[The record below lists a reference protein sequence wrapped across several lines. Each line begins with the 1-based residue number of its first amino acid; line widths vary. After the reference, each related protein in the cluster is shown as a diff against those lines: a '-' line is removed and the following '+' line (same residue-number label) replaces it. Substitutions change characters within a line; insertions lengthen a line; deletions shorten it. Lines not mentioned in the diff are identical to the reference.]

1 MTENV
6 FTAMAEQVRAA
17 LVALYPELPA
27 DILAR
32 VQVEPPRDAA
42 HGDMATNAALV
53 IAKPARLPPAKIA
66 AALVEKLGALPM
78 VEAAEAAG
86 VLFYPINPGHEEAS
100 WERLYREALPRFFAG
115 TYAGPYMAACI
126 TEFEALLPA
135 EPAWPVAKV

>member
-78 VEAAEAAG
+78 VE
-86 VLFYPINPGHEEAS
+86 
-100 WERLYREALPRFFAG
+100 
-115 TYAGPYMAACI
+115 T
-126 TEFEALLPA
+126 
-135 EPAWPVAKV
+135 

>member
-17 LVALYPELPA
+17 LVALHPELPA

-78 VEAAEAAG
+78 VETADATPRRRGRRAVPKPDTSDAAG
-86 VLFYPINPGHEEAS
+86 G
-100 WERLYREALPRFFAG
+100 
-115 TYAGPYMAACI
+115 
-126 TEFEALLPA
+126 
-135 EPAWPVAKV
+135 

>member
-78 VEAAEAAG
+78 VENAEVAG
-86 VLFYPINPGHEEAS
+86 PGFVNL
-100 WERLYREALPRFFAG
+100 RLREAYLAG
-115 TYAGPYMAACI
+115 QI
-126 TEFEALLPA
+126 ALLLRVGEA
-135 EPAWPVAKV
+135 YG

>member
-32 VQVEPPRDAA
+32 VQVEPPRDAS

-66 AALVEKLGALPM
+66 AALVEKLGALIRQF
-78 VEAAEAAG
+78 AFARKLSGGAG
-86 VLFYPINPGHEEAS
+86 GAI
-100 WERLYREALPRFFAG
+100 
-115 TYAGPYMAACI
+115 
-126 TEFEALLPA
+126 
-135 EPAWPVAKV
+135 AWRGRSLWR

>member
-17 LVALYPELPA
+17 LMALFPELPA

-66 AALVEKLGALPM
+66 AALVEKLAALPM

-86 VLFYPINPGHEEAS
+86 PGFVNLRLRETYLAGQITLMLGAGEAYGDSAIGTGRRVNVEYVSANP
-100 WERLYREALPRFFAG
+100 
-115 TYAGPYMAACI
+115 
-126 TEFEALLPA
+126 
-135 EPAWPVAKV
+135 